1 MQFSTAEEARKITS
15 DLHRQ
20 LQQVRYNK
28 DMRKMLANID
38 KMIDELSSLE
48 VKARQAKKPA
58 ILDSKREEIEKAID
72 HLTKL
77 IMIMR
82 LID

>member
-1 MQFSTAEEARKITS
+1 MQFSTAADARKITD
-15 DLHRQ
+15 DLYNQ
-20 LQQVRYNK
+20 LRQVRYNK
-28 DMRKMLANID
+28 DMRKMLENIN

-48 VKARQAKKPA
+48 VKARQAKKSSIPTHK
-58 ILDSKREEIEKAID
+58 LEEIQKAIN
-72 HLTKL
+72 HLSSL